1 MWYVT
6 SSPLRSNLFCLGHA
20 WRYGLFEGT
29 TCMATVSPCLINGE
43 CRRLTCQDTLWRI
56 FTKSWHQICVGENR
70 ASSILSE
77 LRMAGQVD
85 LLMRNEDSTEYHILD
100 YKFIKEPL
108 ERKSYYNR
116 FTRKYKMMSGPFSRL
131 MDTTTLITAYSLRYT
146 GTWWAPLAGRWKQND
161 LWLLLKATS
170 LFTRSRWRSVT
181 TDGVLHAKYKHY
193 KDKIYDSSKDPVYLE
208 NPYRLI

>member
-1 MWYVT
+1 LGI
-6 SSPLRSNLFCLGHA
+6 SSLRGQPLHGYGESLFNKWGMQAPDLPRHA
-20 WRYGLFEGT
+20 WRIYT
-29 TCMATVSPCLINGE
+29 KTVLAKTELLVYSL
-43 CRRLTCQDTLWRI
+43 
-56 FTKSWHQICVGENR
+56 
-70 ASSILSE
+70 E

-146 GTWWAPLAGRWKQND
+146 GT
-161 LWLLLKATS
+161 
-170 LFTRSRWRSVT
+170 
-181 TDGVLHAKYKHY
+181 
-193 KDKIYDSSKDPVYLE
+193 
-208 NPYRLI
+208 